1 MTNVDILKWLPRFL
15 ERFFEIMSTNQ
26 KHEVYELALSQ
37 LKNFLKDY
45 AQCQSRSVDLDI
57 QILRKILTFLLKK
70 KSLDIDKSR
79 YLAILWLEEFLKFF
93 NEDLLKESAIEDS
106 KSDDPFFYGTYEESK
121 KTNKE
126 ISKRIEEEKG
136 VNSSDE
142 SEQKEFER
150 PKESMM
156 SELGVHLF
164 PEMLQCI
171 LYYINTENT
180 DLVNKLNKINSSLQ
194 KLVMKVLKGKDEL
207 EPILITLRSSFIRG
221 KVKTKEIAIDWFTEL
236 FKHYSDK
243 LLSKEDEI
251 LSNIIQSINFKES
264 KLTESVLQ
272 LLCLMSCKYHQ
283 FLKEIIE
290 MLLERFKKEKDI
302 EMKYSKILCHSLL

>member
-1 MTNVDILKWLPRFL
+1 M
-15 ERFFEIMSTNQ
+15 
-26 KHEVYELALSQ
+26 
-37 LKNFLKDY
+37 
-45 AQCQSRSVDLDI
+45 
-57 QILRKILTFLLKK
+57 
-70 KSLDIDKSR
+70 
-79 YLAILWLEEFLKFF
+79 
-93 NEDLLKESAIEDS
+93 
-106 KSDDPFFYGTYEESK
+106 
-121 KTNKE
+121 
-126 ISKRIEEEKG
+126 
-136 VNSSDE
+136 
-142 SEQKEFER
+142 
-150 PKESMM
+150 
-156 SELGVHLF
+156 F

-207 EPILITLRSSFIRG
+207 EPILITLRSSFIIG
-221 KVKTKEIAIDWFTEL
+221 KVKIKEIAIDWFTEL

-264 KLTESVLQ
+264 KLTKSVLQ
-272 LLCLMSCKYHQ
+272 LLCLISCKYHQ

-302 EMKYSKILCHSLL
+302 EQ